1 MPSFYLSTAS
11 QIPQV
16 CTKNRFP
23 HSKSELLR
31 LVVQIRKLII
41 QEIIHNLHEFFEKEK
56 NEVFKKSLKIT
67 EEAGLSGGE
76 GRRRGYS

>member
-31 LVVQIRKLII
+31 LVQIRKLII
-41 QEIIHNLHEFFEKEK
+41 QEIIHDLHEFLEKEK
-56 NEVFKKSLKIT
+56 K
-67 EEAGLSGGE
+67 
-76 GRRRGYS
+76 

>member
-41 QEIIHNLHEFFEKEK
+41 QEIIHDLHEFLEKEK
-56 NEVFKKSLKIT
+56 K
-67 EEAGLSGGE
+67 
-76 GRRRGYS
+76 